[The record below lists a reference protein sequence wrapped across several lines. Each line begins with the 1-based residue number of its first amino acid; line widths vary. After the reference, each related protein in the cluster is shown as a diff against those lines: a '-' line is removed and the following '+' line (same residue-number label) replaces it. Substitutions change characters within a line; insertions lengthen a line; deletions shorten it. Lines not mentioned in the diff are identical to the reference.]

1 MEKSLI
7 LDDNVRNRL
16 AAEAYKD
23 EITKEN
29 IKKVIQKNSVIT
41 NVPDFKLYTESDPNS
56 GLDAY
61 AIHFYD
67 KTVNEVYFFVRGTE
81 VDQFEDIY
89 ADAAGIAAGSNI
101 DQLNKFDE
109 AYNRVKQKI
118 KSDNGLSSK
127 EMKGLSINLDG
138 HSLGGNQVTSLA
150 LKHGEFQTVRGL
162 NDAPVNV
169 YQMTW
174 FDNNFYQSVEKK
186 FKTNNIYS
194 IDEKKLL
201 AFAADYYEENSRNIT
216 HVRVKGEPLYTQS
229 FPGKFYPGKNIQIL
243 EPSEATKE
251 FPDVSTYPLKGLAK
265 FSPLFRYEQLKYDFG
280 VSQIIGSLR
289 YIDEKFDDTAKASV
303 YFDDQLKLWNDKEYW
318 KLFKETFDITSR
330 LAAGAGGLISNP
342 FGAGHQFIQINKH
355 QSQMHYHSIDFLSE
369 LYVKQVPKLYYQNV
383 DGSSGETILLEKQS
397 IKEFII
403 GCYQALEMKINCIE
417 ELDNYIENT
426 VNSLYDEAL
435 RDLNK
440 KLDQKEANPEAFNQ
454 EVGAVSAGFF
464 GRGTVVID
472 SLSFERDFES
482 MRNSV
487 TQPLYKMREAL
498 ELQKIHLE
506 KFIHKVI
513 SVDEKMFE
521 LDEELAAIIRKI
533 GG

>member
-1 MEKSLI
+1 MGKQLI
-7 LDDNVRNRL
+7 LDDNTRNRL

-23 EITKEN
+23 DISKEGIEKL
-29 IKKVIQKNSVIT
+29 IKNNSDLGD
-41 NVPDFKLYTESDPNS
+41 VPDFRVYPEKDPKS

-67 KTVNEVYFFVRGTE
+67 KNINEVYFFVRGTE

-89 ADAAGIAAGSNI
+89 ADAAGIAAGKNI
-101 DQLNKFDE
+101 DQLRAMDGMYKE
-109 AYNRVKQKI
+109 VVKKI
-118 KSDNGLSSK
+118 KNENKLSSNEVK
-127 EMKGLSINLDG
+127 NLSLNMDG

-150 LKHGEFQTVRGL
+150 LKHGTFETVRGL

-169 YQMTW
+169 YQMFE
-174 FDNNFYQSVEKK
+174 FDDKFQRKVMDK
-186 FKTNNIYS
+186 FKDRELFE

-265 FSPLFRYEQLKYDFG
+265 FSPFFRYEQLKYDFG
-280 VSQIIGSLR
+280 VSQVIGSLR

-369 LYVKQVPKLYYQNV
+369 LYVKQVPKLYYQIV
-383 DGSSGETILLEKQS
+383 DGSSGEIILLEKQS

-403 GCYQALEMKINCIE
+403 GCYQALEVKINCIE

-454 EVGAVSAGFF
+454 EVGAVPDGFF
-464 GRGTVVID
+464 GIGTVVID

-498 ELQKIHLE
+498 ELQKTHLE
-506 KFIHKVI
+506 KFVNKVV